1 MGITATRLTSQL
13 RTWLLIT
20 GLTALMIAIGAI
32 LGGAFLWLFVLAA
45 VGFNVVG
52 YFQSDRIALRAARA
66 RRLADDDVPEIHAAL
81 AELAARAGIP
91 VPALYI
97 IPGEQPN
104 AFATGRN
111 PEHAAVALTDGL
123 ITHMATA
130 DVRAVMAH
138 EIAHIANRDILVS
151 SVAATISGAI
161 GAAVNLL
168 SLSFLFGGED
178 SEENPLG
185 PVGTLAAL
193 LLAPLAG
200 SLLTLGVSR
209 QREYLADATAAR
221 LLGSGAPL
229 ADALASIEATAAPAL
244 AVPAATAPMYIVN
257 PFAATSLTGLLSTH
271 PPVSERIRRLR
282 AYSPRHLSRV

>member
-1 MGITATRLTSQL
+1 MPVSTTQSSTQL
-13 RTWLLIT
+13 RTWLLIAA
-20 GLTALMIAIGAI
+20 LTALMISIGAM
-32 LGGAFLWLFVLAA
+32 LGGPFLWLFVLAA

-66 RRLADDDVPEIHAAL
+66 QPLAEDDVPEIHAAL
-81 AELAARAGIP
+81 AELSRRAGIP
-91 VPALYI
+91 TPRLYV
-97 IPGEQPN
+97 IPGLAPN

-123 ITHMATA
+123 LSQMPLEYS
-130 DVRAVMAH
+130 RAVMAH
-138 EIAHIANRDILVS
+138 EIGHIANRDILVS
-151 SVAATISGAI
+151 SVAATISGAV
-161 GAAVNLL
+161 GAAVNVL
-168 SLSFLFGGED
+168 SLSFLFGDGD

-193 LLAPLAG
+193 ILAPLAG
-200 SLLTLGVSR
+200 TLLSLGVSR

-229 ADALASIEATAAPAL
+229 ADALASITATPAPAL

-257 PFAATSLTGLLSTH
+257 PFGTASLAGLFSTH
-271 PPVSERIRRLR
+271 PPVDERIRRLR
-282 AYSPRHLSRV
+282 AYSPRPLSRV